1 MLNPRELYVKARVGA
16 NRGTFLWPSVL
27 AFVVIL
33 SFLTLT
39 VVDGAD
45 GVAVTGDKEV
55 SLAKLSSFIA
65 LATSYLVRVSHTEHQ
80 DPENTGKFTY
90 IAYLD
95 KDLPVDF
102 TEHKQKSYNL
112 LRHNGAIYSM
122 ALSYNRTPDPD
133 LLEAIQRSVAY
144 LKREAIG
151 PVPDVSAAEDVEDD
165 LVHWKNLPNLPNLL
179 AAWETKG
186 MTGDHD
192 SAKAKLGGAGLAL
205 IALVSMEQITPG
217 VSDLSYL
224 RQIGEFI
231 KYMQHED
238 GSFTCRYIPSE
249 GGREDTWT
257 SLYYPGEAALGLIY
271 LASLETDPVQK
282 QKWVH
287 VSAKTIMYLERLRR
301 TQKLSEIEP
310 DHWALLATRQL
321 LPLLDQTSKEYW
333 LVYDHG
339 IRVVKS
345 MMAGHSKQQLKEE
358 SKGCF
363 TFDSRTCPTA
373 TRMEGMIAALSFVRP
388 TEMFT
393 SDKEDNAET
402 LLDRMHHDI
411 RLGISFLLESQDT
424 STEYN
429 MHGGV
434 PVKYPAETSR
444 AKEVRVDY
452 VQHSM
457 SAMIAYEKLLLASSA
472 KGRVLG
478 GLSRVTA
485 GSVNVPIQ
493 GEQWILVGLLVA
505 AVFLVVMLSSSKRE
519 KKGNKNV

>member
-1 MLNPRELYVKARVGA
+1 MVMNSQDMCIRARVELK
-16 NRGTFLWPSVL
+16 RGSFLWPSVL
-27 AFVVIL
+27 LVVVIL
-33 SFLTLT
+33 SFLTLS
-39 VVDGAD
+39 VVDASVETAD
-45 GVAVTGDKEV
+45 SEV
-55 SLAKLSSFIA
+55 SLTKLSSFIA

-80 DPENTGKFTY
+80 DPKNTGKFTY

-95 KDLPVDF
+95 EELPLDF
-102 TEHKQKSYNL
+102 TTHKQKSYNL

-122 ALSYNRTPDPD
+122 ALSYLRSPDPD

-151 PVPDVSAAEDVEDD
+151 PVPDVSLAEDVEDD
-165 LVHWKNLPNLPNLL
+165 QQHWQDLPNIPNLL

-186 MTGDHD
+186 MVGDSD

-205 IALVSMEQITPG
+205 IALVSMEKITPG
-217 VSDLSYL
+217 VSDLEYL
-224 RQIGEFI
+224 RKLGEFI

-238 GSFTCRYIPSE
+238 GSFTCRYIPAE
-249 GGREDTWT
+249 GGREDGWT

-271 LASLETDPVQK
+271 LASMETDEAQK
-282 QKWVH
+282 QKWVD
-287 VSAKTIMYLERLRR
+287 VSAKAIMHLERIRR
-301 TQKLSEIEP
+301 TQALTQIEP
-310 DHWALLATRQL
+310 DHWALLATQQL
-321 LPLLDQTSKEYW
+321 LPLLDQNSNEYW
-333 LVYDHG
+333 FVYDHG
-339 IRVVKS
+339 VRVVKS
-345 MMAGHSKQQLKEE
+345 MLAGHSKEELKEE

-388 TEMFT
+388 SEMFA
-393 SDKEDNAET
+393 SDKEDHAER

-411 RLGISFLLESQDT
+411 KLGISFLLSSQDT
-424 STEYN
+424 STANN
-429 MHGGV
+429 MQGGV
-434 PVKYPAETSR
+434 PVKFPAETSK

-457 SAMIAYEKLLLASSA
+457 SAMIAYEKLLHSSTA

-478 GLSRVTA
+478 GLSRVTSGTA
-485 GSVNVPIQ
+485 VSTVY

-505 AVFLVVMLSSSKRE
+505 AIVVVALLSTKKRE
-519 KKGNKNV
+519 KGNKNV